1 MSPQPEADP
10 PSGNSSD
17 NEESGTST
25 PSSQEEEEFNSTQS
39 ETQKALAAIKPGY
52 PATALINILL
62 QHYNIDFGKYKR
74 NTKISH
80 KLLELWGK
88 IYEAILAEMD
98 KVHKAGDTPDWEAFS
113 KYTEA
118 IAPFEE

>member
-1 MSPQPEADP
+1 MSDSSSDTDGSSRSATPPPQP
-10 PSGNSSD
+10 
-17 NEESGTST
+17 
-25 PSSQEEEEFNSTQS
+25 QS
-39 ETQKALAAIKPGY
+39 ETQKALAALKPGF

-62 QHYNIDFGKYKR
+62 QHYNIDFAKYKR
-74 NTKISH
+74 NTQISH

-98 KVHKAGDTPDWEAFS
+98 KVHKAGDTPDWDAFM